1 MRGLRGVGVLGGM
14 VAMLGGGF
22 ALAQGKPPALGAPQ
36 PQQEPGGKFGPA
48 PAPVPP
54 PAAPQVDK
62 FANPP
67 PMVTPRAETPP
78 PAPPAPRADK
88 FGNGGAPAAPSPAP
102 TPPAAAP
109 APVPPNEPA
118 ALGQLRAML
127 GPGTSLSYRSAAEAG
142 PGAARMRD
150 AEIRTRE
157 GERIT
162 AQEMVVERPGADA
175 IGALTAQTL
184 TFTTKE
190 GQVTAIGRMELRDF
204 SVQRPAPGAT
214 MRPDQMS
221 LGLLRLEALAVQGER
236 PVGIAEILVQDYR
249 AGRAGRA
256 TVTGLDVLVPE
267 GGGVADRVKVA
278 RMALEGIDLAG
289 TLAALADKQT
299 PPRPPG
305 AYTASI
311 EGVTVTQGDA
321 AIGSLGAMR
330 MTGALGQGG
339 PDTGRVTL
347 EGLRVEPFPMI
358 APWLQRLGYQ
368 ALTGDFSVESRVD
381 QAAGRLEL
389 VGMLLG
395 VRDAGAFGLSLTMD
409 GIAPEGSTQEKF
421 AAARLVSLTMR
432 YLDQSLLQRL
442 AAAEARERRQPE
454 RQIREAWANQA
465 TGAMQGGT
473 GAVAPVLA
481 AVQRLLRGQAQ
492 EVTINMQPPKPV
504 PVSELSGAA
513 AGGPAEVQRMLGI
526 TATSR

>member
-22 ALAQGKPPALGAPQ
+22 ALAQVKPPALGAPQ
-36 PQQEPGGKFGPA
+36 EQPGGKFGPA
-48 PAPVPP
+48 PAP
-54 PAAPQVDK
+54 AAPPRVDK

-67 PMVTPRAETPP
+67 PG
-78 PAPPAPRADK
+78 APRADVPAPAPAPRGDK
-88 FGNGGAPAAPSPAP
+88 FGEGSGPAAP

-127 GPGTSLSYRSAAEAG
+127 GTGTSLTYRTASIANAAT
-142 PGAARMRD
+142 GAVRMQD
-150 AEIRTRE
+150 AEIRRPD
-157 GERIT
+157 GERIA
-162 AQEMVVERPGADA
+162 AQEMVVDRPRADGIA
-175 IGALTAQTL
+175 GLTAQTVTL
-184 TFTTKE
+184 TGKE
-190 GQVTAIGRMELRDF
+190 GQVTAVGRVEIRDVA
-204 SVQRPAPGAT
+204 VQQPAPGAVL
-214 MRPDQMS
+214 RPDQMS
-221 LGLLRLEALAVQGER
+221 LGYLRLEALAVQGER
-236 PVGIAEILVQDYR
+236 PVGIAEVVVQDYR

-289 TLAALADKQT
+289 TLGALAEKET

-321 AIGSLGAMR
+321 AVGSLGAMR

-339 PDTGRVTL
+339 PDTGRITL
-347 EGLRVEPFPMI
+347 EGLRVEPFAMI
-358 APWLQRLGYQ
+358 APWLQRLGYT

-409 GIAPEGSTQEKF
+409 GIAPDGSTEEKF
-421 AAARLVSLTMR
+421 AAARLVSLSMR
-432 YLDQSLLQRL
+432 YLDQSLLGRL
-442 AAAEARERRQPE
+442 AAAEARDSRRPE
-454 RQIREAWANQA
+454 RAVRDAWANQA
-465 TGAMQGGT
+465 AGAMQGGT

-492 EVTINMQPPKPV
+492 EVTITMQPPRPV

-526 TATSR
+526 TATAR

>member
-36 PQQEPGGKFGPA
+36 PQQQPGGKFGPA

-54 PAAPQVDK
+54 PAPPQVDK

-67 PMVTPRAETPP
+67 PSAPPRAETPP
-78 PAPPAPRADK
+78 PAPRGDK
-88 FGNGGAPAAPSPAP
+88 FGNGGAPAPAPAPSPAP

-118 ALGQLRAML
+118 TLGQLRAML
-127 GPGTSLSYRSAAEAG
+127 GPGTSLSYRSAAETG
-142 PGAARMRD
+142 PGAARMQD
-150 AEIRTRE
+150 AEIRSRE

-162 AQEMVVERPGADA
+162 AQEMLVERPRADG
-175 IGALTAQTL
+175 IDGLTGQTL

-190 GQVTAIGRMELRDF
+190 GKVTAIGRMELRDLTL
-204 SVQRPAPGAT
+204 QRPEPGSP

-236 PVGIAEILVQDYR
+236 PVGIAEIVVQDYR

-299 PPRPPG
+299 PPQPPG

-321 AIGSLGAMR
+321 AVGSLGAMR

-339 PDTGRVTL
+339 PDTGRITL

-368 ALTGDFSVESRVD
+368 AMTGDFSVESRVD

-409 GIAPEGSTQEKF
+409 GIAADGSTQEKF
-421 AAARLVSLTMR
+421 AGARLVSMTMR

-442 AAAEARERRQPE
+442 VAAEARQRRQPE
-454 RQIREAWANQA
+454 RQVRDGWASQA
-465 TGAMQGGT
+465 AGAMQGGT
-473 GAVAPVLA
+473 GAVAPVLE

-492 EVTINMQPPKPV
+492 EVTVNMQPPKPV

-513 AGGPAEVQRMLGI
+513 AGGPAEVQRTLGI